1 MKVTMNRHLF
11 LAISLTSL
19 LAFSSSQALTLEFS
33 TCNFFNYGCSKTIQ
47 NSVQEN
53 SGGFSFANFFNKWEL
68 PKWEISSFFG
78 NAQNN
83 ENPVQVAQLGG
94 TFSPSIINTDKTSDP
109 NTPGSSDFGIGKTSQ
124 TDGATPKT
132 LLTPKEL
139 FEKQAFFE
147 GVLQKCADGSTTCIA
162 QVTQGQK
169 TQDSNNKLPDTMPSG
184 SGLSGYSPN
193 NGSFWAQ
200 NGGSETDHQDEMV
213 YTQQQVQTMQNSY
226 SSLKDPLSAG
236 AVSNRDF
243 GSGTADCSGNGI
255 INKAANIAILDTV
268 KFDTARLCTAF
279 GKKITV
285 VDAVRS
291 CSGPSRHCFR
301 EAIDFEI
308 NGYGGREQQAML
320 IVSLIAL
327 GYNIG
332 SYENNFPLHADSEKS
347 SYWKTWSRWAH
358 KNGQAP
364 LPYQQQVVDAL
375 NIIGMPARSAH
386 EFRSKYGK
394 PSKQSMMQ
402 KAQSAI
408 KSSGNQKLIDKILA
422 GQALSS

>member
-1 MKVTMNRHLF
+1 MNRHLF
-11 LAISLTSL
+11 LAISLSSFL
-19 LAFSSSQALTLEFS
+19 VFSTSQALTLEFS
-33 TCNFFNYGCSKTIQ
+33 TCNFFNYGCDRTSQ
-47 NSVQEN
+47 DSVQKN
-53 SGGFSFANFFNKWEL
+53 TGSFSFANFFNKWEL
-68 PKWEISSFFG
+68 PKWEVPSFFG
-78 NAQNN
+78 NAQNT
-83 ENPVQVAQLGG
+83 ENPAQVAQLGG
-94 TFSPSIINTDKTSDP
+94 TFSPSTINIDNKTSDSNSP
-109 NTPGSSDFGIGKTSQ
+109 KSSDFGIGKTNPP
-124 TDGATPKT
+124 DGATPQT
-132 LLTPKEL
+132 LLSLDEL
-139 FEKQAFFE
+139 LKKQANFKD
-147 GVLQKCADGSTTCIA
+147 VLQKCADGSATCIA

-169 TQDSNNKLPDTMPSG
+169 TQDPNNKLPDTTSSG
-184 SGLSGYSPN
+184 SGLSGYNPN

-200 NGGSETDHQDEMV
+200 NGGQETDHQDEMV
-213 YTQQQVQTMQNSY
+213 YTPQQIQTMEKSY
-226 SSLKDPLSAG
+226 SSLKEPLSVG
-236 AVSNRDF
+236 SVSNKDF
-243 GSGTADCSGNGI
+243 GAGTADCSGNGI

-279 GKKITV
+279 GKKITI
-285 VDAVRS
+285 VDAVRN

-375 NIIGMPARSAH
+375 NIIGMPARSAS

-408 KSSGNQKLIDKILA
+408 RTSGNQKLIDKILA
-422 GQALSS
+422 GQALAS